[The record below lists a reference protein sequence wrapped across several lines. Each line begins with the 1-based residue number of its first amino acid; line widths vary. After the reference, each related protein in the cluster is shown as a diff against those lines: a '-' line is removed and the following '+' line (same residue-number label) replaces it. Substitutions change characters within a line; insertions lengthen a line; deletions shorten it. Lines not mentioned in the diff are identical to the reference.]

1 MENNVE
7 GVLKRLDMEL
17 PHDPAIIFM
26 TIHSKNGNTKKKRSR
41 NPNVH
46 NNIIYNSQDVKATQ
60 VSINKWMG

>member
-17 PHDPAIIFM
+17 PYDPAIPFM
-26 TIHSKNGNTKKKRSR
+26 SILSKNENTKKKRSMNR
-41 NPNVH
+41 NVH

-60 VSINKWMG
+60 VSINKRMG

>member
-7 GVLKRLDMEL
+7 GVLKRLDMEQ
-17 PHDPAIIFM
+17 PYDPAIPFM
-26 TIHSKNGNTKKKRSR
+26 SILSKNENTKKKRSMNR
-41 NPNVH
+41 NVH